1 MTLRVP
7 SVEKVLEQEER
18 YKYGTSFGARTP
30 LPSLES
36 QYSHCREQLTLDIWM
51 QSL

>member
-7 SVEKVLEQEER
+7 SVKKVLEQEER
-18 YKYGTSFGARTP
+18 YKYGTSFGARIP

-36 QYSHCREQLTLDIWM
+36 QYSQCREQLTLDIWM